1 MTKKEKV
8 FYGRILHFS
17 KKIMAINYLGGKCIK
32 CNENNV
38 LKLTFHPGI
47 QQRSLMSTFMLKR
60 LVSHKNS
67 KSVTLSPAVKP
78 D

>member
-32 CNENNV
+32 CNEN
-38 LKLTFHPGI
+38 K
-47 QQRSLMSTFMLKR
+47 
-60 LVSHKNS
+60 
-67 KSVTLSPAVKP
+67 
-78 D
+78 